1 MELGYAVEI
10 DVSKTQSGLSVK
22 GLVLLAAVS
31 LFWGLNWPIMKTVL
45 SEVPPLYFRAGSLLT
60 GGLGILAIARLRGL
74 SVTVPPG
81 SWGSVALLA
90 LFNITGWNVLAI
102 YGVSALPS
110 GRAALLG
117 YTMPL
122 WSAFL
127 SVWILQERLT
137 PRRVFGLISGLAGI
151 MVLLSGQVHAFRHT
165 PVGVASMVA
174 AAWSWALGVVL
185 MKRLA
190 VPMATSALT
199 GWTLLLGAIPILVT
213 AALVETVP
221 LTMPSFWPGFGI
233 LYNALIATMLC
244 YWAWNRVVL
253 MVPVAVSSLA
263 SLFVPLVGVTGG
275 VVFLGEPLGWRE
287 GLASLL
293 ILAAVGTV
301 SLKR

>member
-1 MELGYAVEI
+1 
-10 DVSKTQSGLSVK
+10 
-22 GLVLLAAVS
+22 
-31 LFWGLNWPIMKTVL
+31 
-45 SEVPPLYFRAGSLLT
+45 
-60 GGLGILAIARLRGL
+60 
-74 SVTVPPG
+74 
-81 SWGSVALLA
+81 
-90 LFNITGWNVLAI
+90 
-102 YGVSALPS
+102 
-110 GRAALLG
+110 
-117 YTMPL
+117 
-122 WSAFL
+122 
-127 SVWILQERLT
+127 
-137 PRRVFGLISGLAGI
+137 
-151 MVLLSGQVHAFRHT
+151 
-165 PVGVASMVA
+165 
-174 AAWSWALGVVL
+174 
-185 MKRLA
+185 
-190 VPMATSALT
+190 MATSALT